1 MGHPLQSIGVN
12 VISRTRQYG
21 FITAVAAWSILS
33 GAALP
38 THDAVILGAEGLL
51 SQRLVTLCTAETLLV
66 PVSALVAE
74 LLKEENGEGFFGGV
88 FLDDSWTQVAGNNKT
103 SKSTQR
109 NAAR

>member
-38 THDAVILGAEGLL
+38 THDAVIFGAEGLL
-51 SQRLVTLCTAETLLV
+51 SQRLVTLCAAETLLV

-74 LLKEENGEGFFGGV
+74 LLMEENGEIFWGF
-88 FLDDSWTQVAGNNKT
+88 FLDDSWTQVAGNTKT